1 MASKEESIIGS
12 IQLPMEIL
20 KKVLP
25 VEGVK
30 INLGEQTHTKIE
42 YLGKGYLIH
51 WMPAIHIIAIGDLE
65 AIDKEIVTAEEQRTQ
80 TVARKDAA
88 SALKVKFNE
97 LTATPVSLDTV
108 PKP

>member
-25 VEGVK
+25 VEGAEIK
-30 INLGEQTHTKIE
+30 LGEQTYTKIE

-80 TVARKDAA
+80 TVARKGAA
-88 SALKVKFNE
+88 ETLKVKFNE
-97 LTATPVSLDTV
+97 LPATPVSLDVV